1 MGQAPCEVRGH
12 KDEQQRAVL
21 SALVEF
27 MGDRPVA
34 QSSQFCAL
42 WGHTRCCRSRER
54 GGQCSQGELPAGSGV
69 QVNVKGK
76 QKW

>member
-27 MGDRPVA
+27 MGDRP
-34 QSSQFCAL
+34 
-42 WGHTRCCRSRER
+42 
-54 GGQCSQGELPAGSGV
+54 GQCSQGELPAGSGV